1 MTVCRLNIIK
11 AILCLNISGG
21 EKMIYMNHNGE
32 VEEMVFSA
40 FNSSKI
46 IMDNSTFVRSLY
58 IRRCT

>member
-1 MTVCRLNIIK
+1 
-11 AILCLNISGG
+11 
-21 EKMIYMNHNGE
+21 MIYMNHNGE